1 MVLLFLAMLF
11 VRHNAILCNEISN
24 ILRMLRIDNVEILL
38 SSIIMPTKALIFVL
52 SQIVSLMCVFE
63 VFFAISM
70 VAIVWMLFVII
81 KEIAMVEKKQN
92 KNINISDEVL
102 SGRMTY
108 REIQRFLC

>member
-1 MVLLFLAMLF
+1 
-11 VRHNAILCNEISN
+11 
-24 ILRMLRIDNVEILL
+24 
-38 SSIIMPTKALIFVL
+38 MPTKALIFVL